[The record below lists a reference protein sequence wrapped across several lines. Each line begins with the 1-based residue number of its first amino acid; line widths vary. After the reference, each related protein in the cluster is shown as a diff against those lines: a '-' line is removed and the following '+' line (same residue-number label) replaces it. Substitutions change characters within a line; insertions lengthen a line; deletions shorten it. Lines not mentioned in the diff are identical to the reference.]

1 MNARF
6 EAEHSHG
13 RSLGTRAALGL
24 LLVIW
29 TAVRLPALMFLMI
42 LEPVVRVVLSGL
54 ALLVT
59 LCALF
64 LLAVS
69 PSGTFPFW
77 GMLAVGLGC
86 FALLTLY
93 YGLMRLLSA

>member
-1 MNARF
+1 M
-6 EAEHSHG
+6 
-13 RSLGTRAALGL
+13 GL

-64 LLAVS
+64 LVAVS

>member
-6 EAEHSHG
+6 ENEPAEG
-13 RSLGTRAALGL
+13 RHLAARVALGL
-24 LLVIW
+24 LLVTW
-29 TAVRLPALMFLMI
+29 TAIRLPVLAFLMI

-64 LLAVS
+64 LVAVT

-77 GMLAVGLGC
+77 GMLAAGLGC
-86 FALLTLY
+86 FGLLTLY
-93 YGLMRLLSA
+93 YGLMRLLS

>member
-6 EAEHSHG
+6 EGEPAEG
-13 RSLGTRAALGL
+13 RHLAARVALGL
-24 LLVIW
+24 LLVTW
-29 TAVRLPALMFLMI
+29 TAIRLPLLAFLMI

-64 LLAVS
+64 LVAVT

-77 GMLAVGLGC
+77 GMLAAGLGC
-86 FALLTLY
+86 FGLLTLY
-93 YGLMRLLSA
+93 YGLMRLLS